1 MNKPSEEQQNIID
14 NIVKGFNVM
23 VQAVAGSGK
32 STTVLSLAKQNIHLE
47 ILQLTYNSSLRLD
60 IKEAIHKN
68 KLTNLQ
74 AHTYH
79 SLAVKYYSKD
89 AHTDTGIRNILYY
102 NKNPSLFI
110 KKFDILVIDEN
121 QDISELYFRFVLKF
135 LLDHNE
141 YIQILFL
148 GDVRQ
153 CIYQFKGA
161 DSRYLSFAS
170 KIWRNFIF
178 LQSKEFISCSLKTSY
193 RITDQMGSFINNCL
207 IGENIMN
214 TCRNG
219 EPIKYLRNNRPNIE
233 KMIIF
238 NVKKLL
244 LNGVKP
250 DEIFILAAS
259 IKSLNV
265 RKIENKLVEENIPCY
280 VPIFDSEK
288 LDERVIDGKI
298 VFSTFH
304 SVKGRQR
311 NFVFVIG
318 FDNGYFQYA
327 RNIEKDICP
336 NTIYVGSSRA
346 KQQLFLVEYDHFPN
360 DKPFD
365 FLKMSHH
372 DMISSNFIDFKGIP
386 GTIFNNNDE
395 EFVSI
400 SDKRYET
407 ASKIVQFIPEHV
419 LNVITPILNDLFLAS
434 SQPSFEIS
442 IPNVVATDYG
452 FEDVSDLN
460 GIAIPC
466 LFYEKQ
472 TKNNILNNLL
482 DSEIQEINNTDH
494 SFLKNIFNEIPEK
507 CETMNDYL
515 FMSNVLISVQQK
527 LYFKLKQINR
537 HQYNWI
543 SFETI
548 NMCIKRLENT
558 ININDSMEF
567 EKKIIHHSFE
577 DYHKK
582 IDEIMRPYFGN
593 VLIRFTCIVDIIS
606 NDSLWEIKCTNSLTI
621 EHKIQLVLYAWIC
634 EVLDIPKKEYK
645 LFNIKTGE
653 LLTLNMDFDKITY
666 IIVELLKGKYE
677 KPILQND
684 KDFLRNNIVYMRT
697 QCINDILSKTDH
709 FLDS

>member
-1 MNKPSEEQQNIID
+1 
-14 NIVKGFNVM
+14 
-23 VQAVAGSGK
+23 
-32 STTVLSLAKQNIHLE
+32 
-47 ILQLTYNSSLRLD
+47 
-60 IKEAIHKN
+60 
-68 KLTNLQ
+68 
-74 AHTYH
+74 
-79 SLAVKYYSKD
+79 
-89 AHTDTGIRNILYY
+89 
-102 NKNPSLFI
+102 
-110 KKFDILVIDEN
+110 
-121 QDISELYFRFVLKF
+121 
-135 LLDHNE
+135 
-141 YIQILFL
+141 
-148 GDVRQ
+148 
-153 CIYQFKGA
+153 
-161 DSRYLSFAS
+161 
-170 KIWRNFIF
+170 
-178 LQSKEFISCSLKTSY
+178 
-193 RITDQMGSFINNCL
+193 
-207 IGENIMN
+207 
-214 TCRNG
+214 
-219 EPIKYLRNNRPNIE
+219 
-233 KMIIF
+233 
-238 NVKKLL
+238 
-244 LNGVKP
+244 
-250 DEIFILAAS
+250 
-259 IKSLNV
+259 
-265 RKIENKLVEENIPCY
+265 
-280 VPIFDSEK
+280 
-288 LDERVIDGKI
+288 
-298 VFSTFH
+298 
-304 SVKGRQR
+304 
-311 NFVFVIG
+311 
-318 FDNGYFQYA
+318 
-327 RNIEKDICP
+327 
-336 NTIYVGSSRA
+336 
-346 KQQLFLVEYDHFPN
+346 
-360 DKPFD
+360 
-365 FLKMSHH
+365 
-372 DMISSNFIDFKGIP
+372 MISSNFIDFKGIP

-606 NDSLWEIKCTNSLTI
+606 NDSLWEIKCTNSITI